1 MRGVGLVYFRV
12 TVFELDSSFREC
24 FCLVLD
30 GVNKRSSGRVV
41 NMVYVA
47 GVI

>member
-12 TVFELDSSFREC
+12 TVFELDSPFGEC
-24 FCLVLD
+24 FSLVLD
-30 GVNKRSSGRVV
+30 DVNKWSSGRVV